1 MRIWDLHCHLPT
13 NYVRGKTL
21 SQQMGSMLE
30 IAGRVGIEKIG
41 VFLKTE
47 LSDGPNSD
55 EEVLRALTEHSGRV
69 FGFVWCNLFEVK
81 KSIDNLKRW
90 VGDGPMIG
98 IKLSGHSGICNK
110 PEYDPVF
117 RQAIELKAV
126 IYQHTWIKL
135 GGDPPYPGGG
145 NLPRE
150 SRPQDLVEVAAR
162 YPDYP
167 MICGHTGGDWEHGIR
182 AVRGSKN
189 ISVGLGGGY
198 PTRGKVEMAVRELG
212 ADRMIWGSDV
222 PGRSFSTQLGKVH
235 GAAIS
240 ENEKALIFSQNLRR
254 LMLPIFKEKGID
266 A

>member
-1 MRIWDLHCHLPT
+1 MKIWDLHCHLPS
-13 NYVRGKTL
+13 NRVRGKTL

-30 IAGRVGIEKIG
+30 IAGRVGIEKLG

-47 LSDGPNSD
+47 LSDGPTSD
-55 EEVLRALTEHSGRV
+55 EELMRALTEYRGRV
-69 FGFVWCNLFEVK
+69 FGFVWCNLFEVR
-81 KSIDNLKRW
+81 KSIENLKRW

-98 IKLSGHSGICNK
+98 LKLWVDGICNK

-126 IYQHTWIKL
+126 IFQHTWIKL

-150 SRPQDLVEVAAR
+150 SRPRDLVEVAAR

-167 MICGHTGGDWEHGIR
+167 MICGHVGGDWELGIR

-189 ISVGLGGGY
+189 ISMGLAGGY
-198 PTRGKVEMAVRELG
+198 PTRGKIEMAVRELG
-212 ADRMIWGSDV
+212 AERMIWGSDV

-240 ENEKALIFSQNLRR
+240 EKQKALIFSQNLRR
-254 LMLPIFKEKGID
+254 LMLPILKEKGID